1 LRFVRDVL
9 AVGIGVYLGFAP
21 IVNSHDLIDIV
32 YAFNQLQQL
41 DLLGFLNR

>member
-1 LRFVRDVL
+1 MRFVRDVF
-9 AVGIGVYLGFAP
+9 AVGIGVYLGFTA
-21 IVNSHDLIDIV
+21 IVNSYDLIEIV